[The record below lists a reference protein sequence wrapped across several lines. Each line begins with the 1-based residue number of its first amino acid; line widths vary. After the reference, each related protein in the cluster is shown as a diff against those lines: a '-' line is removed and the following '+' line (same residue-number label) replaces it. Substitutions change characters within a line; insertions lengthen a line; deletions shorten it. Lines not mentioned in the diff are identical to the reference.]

1 MLAFIAAQQK
11 YFAQLDCVELELEA
25 DSEDDGEVEETSIS
39 PDDVV
44 RASLRDT
51 AKLEPEADDAKLL
64 ADDEDGS
71 DDAGATGRVS
81 STFSRRGSAV
91 GASSAESLFDG
102 LTKDSAAST
111 FRSALKSRSKGP
123 THSSQLTLTDVA
135 DDRCEVQTTVS
146 ASTTSN
152 KRTTADDPHHHDASS
167 GVQPLHAPIH
177 GAARK
182 RRRSTSPK
190 GPSNRDA
197 LIASIRACDAVKIA
211 QVLKTGVSIDWF
223 DADGCTPLGLALKTA
238 TIDTA
243 VPVAEVL
250 LRRGADPNKAC
261 ICSSAEHVSE
271 RAGPLELAMES
282 GIVELVLLLLR
293 FGGLPQRVPAASD
306 FTLRQYSVEGGFEAT
321 ASNILRKALKAAVD
335 DCDASAVLALCAHG
349 AKVGD
354 LDEQG
359 RSHLHRALA
368 SQRSGR
374 ADPSRLAVIEALLQ
388 SGADPSAADGLG
400 VLPLSYPV
408 LRGDKNLLSLL
419 LRHGAQVANAT
430 VEDEQGEEQLS
441 MLEWS
446 RRVAVDPSICLELE
460 AAAAQQSTDM
470 AAAGG

>member
-51 AKLEPEADDAKLL
+51 AKLEPDDAKLL
-64 ADDEDGS
+64 AADEDGS
-71 DDAGATGRVS
+71 DDAAATGRVS

-102 LTKDSAAST
+102 LENSAAST

-211 QVLKTGVSIDWF
+211 QVLKTGVSIEWF

-306 FTLRQYSVEGGFEAT
+306 YTLRQYSVEGGFEAT

-408 LRGDKNLLSLL
+408 LRGDRSLLSLL

-430 VEDEQGEEQLS
+430 VEEEQGEEQLS

-446 RRVAVDPSICLELE
+446 RRGAVDPSICLELE

>member
-25 DSEDDGEVEETSIS
+25 DSEDDGEVQETSIS

-64 ADDEDGS
+64 AADEDGS
-71 DDAGATGRVS
+71 DDAGETGRVS

-102 LTKDSAAST
+102 LGGGAAST

-135 DDRCEVQTTVS
+135 DDRCEVQR
-146 ASTTSN
+146 AGGSN
-152 KRTTADDPHHHDASS
+152 KRSTGDAS
-167 GVQPLHAPIH
+167 GATVQPHAPIH

-197 LIASIRACDAVKIA
+197 LIAAIRACDTVKIA
-211 QVLKTGVSIDWF
+211 QVLKTGVSIEWF

-243 VPVAEVL
+243 VPVAKVL
-250 LRRGADPNKAC
+250 LSAGADPNKAC
-261 ICSSAEHVSE
+261 IVSASDHVSE
-271 RAGPLELAMES
+271 LAGPLELAMES

-335 DCDASAVLALCAHG
+335 DCDASAVPALCAHG

-354 LDEQG
+354 LDDQG
-359 RSHLHRALA
+359 RTHLHRALA

-408 LRGDKNLLSLL
+408 LRGDRSLLSLL

-460 AAAAQQSTDM
+460 AAAAQQKADL